1 VRVAF
6 CIDWS
11 VDAEREWGTGS
22 LIRSSLIT
30 LIVVIPWSTNGWTR
44 LLHFAVS

>member
-30 LIVVIPWSTNGWTR
+30 LIVVIPMVYQWMDKVIA
-44 LLHFAVS
+44 LCC

>member
-22 LIRSSLIT
+22 LDKIEFDHVDSCHPM
-30 LIVVIPWSTNGWTR
+30 VYQWMDKVIA
-44 LLHFAVS
+44 LCC